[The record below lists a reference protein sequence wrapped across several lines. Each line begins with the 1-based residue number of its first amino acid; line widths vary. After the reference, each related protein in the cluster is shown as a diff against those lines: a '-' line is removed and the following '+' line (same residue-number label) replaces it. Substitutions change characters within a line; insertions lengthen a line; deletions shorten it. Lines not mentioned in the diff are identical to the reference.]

1 MYKKLFSETLIYGM
15 GAILPRLIIFVLNP
29 LYNIYLLNSEYSKF
43 SQLYAAISFLNVFL
57 TFGFETAFFRFAP
70 EKNMYQKVL
79 STSFLFMLS
88 TSSIFLITLYTFLDP
103 IAEFAGYKN
112 YEKYLAWFGWIAFF
126 DTVCV
131 IPFAVLRFKG
141 KPMVYSGIRIIQTLL
156 QALLTYVLFALIS
169 EEWLE
174 SIHFTDKLS
183 YPFLANL
190 FVSILGVILLF
201 GVIKD
206 IKFKFDFPLFK
217 RMFKYG
223 YPIMLAGFA
232 FIINENFDKL
242 IHRVFAID
250 AITEDGEALP
260 VLLSEGD
267 AGSYAACY
275 KLAMIM
281 TMFVTAYRMG
291 VEPFFFKVS
300 KNSDSKQTYANI
312 LFVFSVICNILV
324 LGILANLSWITKIFV
339 PNKSFHSAMDIVPII
354 LVANLF
360 YGVYYNLSTWYKVTD
375 KTYVGTVVSCI
386 GGVITILMNILLIPK
401 YGFMVSAWA
410 TLIAYGAMMVIS
422 YFWGQRSYKIP
433 YQTGKIVFYMVIA
446 ITLSYVNYYVLHS
459 DLIIGNLL
467 LISYIA
473 LLFFAEKSS
482 IKKLIRK

>member
-70 EKNMYQKVL
+70 EKGMYQKVL
-79 STSFLFMLS
+79 NTAFLFMLV
-88 TSSIFLITLYTFLDP
+88 TSSLFLVVLYTFLEP
-103 IAEFAGYKN
+103 LAEFAGYQN
-112 YEKYLAWFGWIAFF
+112 YEKYLVWFGWIAFF
-126 DTVCV
+126 DTICV

-141 KPMVYSGIRIIQTLL
+141 KPIQYSGIRVVQTLF
-156 QALLTYVLFALIS
+156 QALMTYALFALVS
-169 EEWLE
+169 PELLA
-174 SIHFTDKLS
+174 SINFSDKLS

-190 FVSILGVILLF
+190 FASVIGLFLLVR
-201 GVIKD
+201 VIKE
-206 IKFKFDFPLFK
+206 IRFKPDFDLFK

-232 FIINENFDKL
+232 FILNENFDKL
-242 IHRVFAID
+242 IHRFYIS
-250 AITEDGEALP
+250 EEA
-260 VLLSEGD
+260 
-267 AGSYAACY
+267 AGSYSGCY

-300 KNSDSKQTYANI
+300 KNEDSKQTYANI
-312 LFVFSVICNILV
+312 LFAFSIICNLLV
-324 LGILANLSWITKIFV
+324 LGILANLSWITKLFV
-339 PNKSFHSAMDIVPII
+339 PNKTYHIAMDIVPII

-360 YGVYYNLSTWYKVTD
+360 YGLYYNLSTWYKVTD
-375 KTYVGTVVSCI
+375 KTYVGTIVSSI
-386 GGVITILMNILLIPK
+386 GGLITILMNVFLIK
-401 YGFMVSAWA
+401 EYGFMISAWA
-410 TLIAYGAMMVIS
+410 TLIAYATMMVIS

-433 YQTGKIVFYMVIA
+433 YQTGKIILYMSIA
-446 ITLSYVNYYVLHS
+446 ILLSCINFYVLDS
-459 DLIIGNLL
+459 NLLIGNLL

-473 LLFFAEKSS
+473 FLIFAEKSLL
-482 IKKLIRK
+482 KKLIRK

>member
-1 MYKKLFSETLIYGM
+1 
-15 GAILPRLIIFVLNP
+15 VLTP

-70 EKNMYQKVL
+70 EKGMYQKVL
-79 STSFLFMLS
+79 STAFLFMLS
-88 TSSIFLITLYTFLDP
+88 TSSLFLISLYVFLDP
-103 IAEFAGYKN
+103 LAEIAGYEN
-112 YEKYLAWFGWIAFF
+112 YEQYLAWFGWIAFF
-126 DTVCV
+126 DTICV

-141 KPMVYSGIRIIQTLL
+141 KPIMYSGVRIVQTLF
-156 QALLTYVLFALIS
+156 QALLTFALFALIS
-169 EEWLE
+169 EDFLA

-190 FVSILGVILLF
+190 LASVIGFVLLF
-201 GVIKD
+201 GVIKE
-206 IKFKFDFPLFK
+206 IRFKFDFPLFK

-242 IHRVFAID
+242 IHRVFAIE
-250 AITEDGEALP
+250 AYTENGVRLTEAL
-260 VLLSEGD
+260 VTEGD

-300 KNSDSKQTYANI
+300 KNADSKQTYANI
-312 LFVFSVICNILV
+312 LFFFSLICNLLV
-324 LGILANLSWITKIFV
+324 LAILANLSWITKIFV
-339 PNKSFHSAMDIVPII
+339 PNKAFHSAMDIVPII

-360 YGVYYNLSTWYKVTD
+360 YGIYYNLSTWYKVTD
-375 KTYVGTVVSCI
+375 KTYVGTIVSCI

-401 YGFMVSAWA
+401 YGFIVSAWA
-410 TLIAYGAMMVIS
+410 TLFAYGAMMVIS
-422 YFWGQRSYKIP
+422 YFWGQKAYRIP
-433 YQTGKIVFYMVIA
+433 YKTGKILMYMSISIV
-446 ITLSYVNYYVLHS
+446 LSCVCYYVLDS
-459 DLIIGNLL
+459 NLLIGNLL

-473 LLFFAEKSS
+473 LLFFVERTT

>member
-29 LYNIYLLNSEYSKF
+29 LYNIYLLNSDYSKF

-70 EKNMYQKVL
+70 ETGMYQKVL
-79 STSFLFMLS
+79 NTAFLFMLS
-88 TSSIFLITLYTFLDP
+88 TSSIFLIFLYAFLDP
-103 IAEFAGYKN
+103 IAEFAGYQN

-126 DTVCV
+126 DTLCV

-141 KPMVYSGIRIIQTLL
+141 KPLKYSGIRIIQTLL
-156 QALLTYVLFALIS
+156 QALVTFTLFALVPVDF
-169 EEWLE
+169 LE
-174 SIHFTDKLS
+174 SINFTDKLS

-190 FVSILGVILLF
+190 FVSILGVFLLF
-201 GVIKD
+201 GVIKE
-206 IKFKFDFPLFK
+206 IRFKFDFPLFK

-242 IHRVFAID
+242 IHRFYI
-250 AITEDGEALP
+250 
-260 VLLSEGD
+260 SEED
-267 AGSYAACY
+267 AGSYSACY

-300 KNSDSKQTYANI
+300 KNSDSKKTYANI
-312 LFVFSVICNILV
+312 LFVFSVICNLLV
-324 LGILANLSWITKIFV
+324 LGILANLSWITKLFV
-339 PNKSFHSAMDIVPII
+339 PNKTYHIAMDIVPII

-360 YGVYYNLSTWYKVTD
+360 YGIYFNLSTWYKVTD
-375 KTYVGTVVSCI
+375 KTYVGTVVSSV
-386 GGVITILMNILLIPK
+386 GGLITILMNLFLLQK

-410 TLIAYGAMMVIS
+410 TLIAYGTMMVIS
-422 YFWGQRSYKIP
+422 YFWGQHSYKIP
-433 YQTGKIVFYMVIA
+433 YQTGKIVLYMVIA
-446 ITLSYVNYYVLHS
+446 ITLACVNYYVFDS
-459 DLIIGNLL
+459 NLIIGNLL

-473 LLFFAEKSS
+473 LLFFAEKSM
-482 IKKLIRK
+482 IKKLIKK